1 VIGASPGSQEEQRT
15 GIRMATVAVQSG
27 LQLYL
32 KQINES
38 PLLTAVQEKDLAR
51 RIIQHNDPEARE
63 IMVRSNLRLVV
74 NLAKHYINRGLSLP
88 DLIEEGNIG
97 LLKAVE
103 GFDHNEG
110 TRFSTYASWWIK
122 QAIKR
127 ALINSV
133 QPIHIPAYMVEMM
146 AKMKQAT
153 RELEDV
159 YGRLPSIDELSI
171 HMQMSP
177 KKLKI
182 IRKAIRAVNTP
193 TQSGSA
199 DGELTIND
207 LVADMNTPTPD
218 EAVLEGDN
226 IRHLLDL
233 LDSIDEREATILR
246 LRYGLD
252 GEDPMTLKQIG
263 ERIGLTRER
272 VRQIEHEALS
282 KLRDS
287 MLVKG

>member
-1 VIGASPGSQEEQRT
+1 
-15 GIRMATVAVQSG
+15 
-27 LQLYL
+27 
-32 KQINES
+32 
-38 PLLTAVQEKDLAR
+38 
-51 RIIQHNDPEARE
+51 
-63 IMVRSNLRLVV
+63 
-74 NLAKHYINRGLSLP
+74 
-88 DLIEEGNIG
+88 
-97 LLKAVE
+97 
-103 GFDHNEG
+103 
-110 TRFSTYASWWIK
+110 
-122 QAIKR
+122 
-127 ALINSV
+127 
-133 QPIHIPAYMVEMM
+133 MVEMM
-146 AKMKQAT
+146 AKMKYAM
-153 RELEDV
+153 RELEDRL
-159 YGRLPSIDELSI
+159 GRLPSIDELSL
-171 HMQMSP
+171 HMKMSP

-218 EAVLEGDN
+218 EAVLDMDN

-233 LDSIDEREATILR
+233 LDNIDEREATILR

-282 KLRDS
+282 KLRDA

>member
-1 VIGASPGSQEEQRT
+1 
-15 GIRMATVAVQSG
+15 M
-27 LQLYL
+27 
-32 KQINES
+32 
-38 PLLTAVQEKDLAR
+38 
-51 RIIQHNDPEARE
+51 
-63 IMVRSNLRLVV
+63 
-74 NLAKHYINRGLSLP
+74 
-88 DLIEEGNIG
+88 
-97 LLKAVE
+97 
-103 GFDHNEG
+103 
-110 TRFSTYASWWIK
+110 
-122 QAIKR
+122 
-127 ALINSV
+127 
-133 QPIHIPAYMVEMM
+133 
-146 AKMKQAT
+146 
-153 RELEDV
+153 
-159 YGRLPSIDELSI
+159 PSIDELST

>member
-1 VIGASPGSQEEQRT
+1 MEEWSVASPKRPEEQRT

-38 PLLTAVQEKDLAR
+38 PLLTAVQEKELAR
-51 RIIQHNDPEARE
+51 RIIQNNDPEARE

-97 LLKAVE
+97 LLKPV
-103 GFDHNEG
+103 
-110 TRFSTYASWWIK
+110 
-122 QAIKR
+122 
-127 ALINSV
+127 
-133 QPIHIPAYMVEMM
+133 
-146 AKMKQAT
+146 
-153 RELEDV
+153 
-159 YGRLPSIDELSI
+159 
-171 HMQMSP
+171 
-177 KKLKI
+177 
-182 IRKAIRAVNTP
+182 
-193 TQSGSA
+193 
-199 DGELTIND
+199 
-207 LVADMNTPTPD
+207 
-218 EAVLEGDN
+218 EGDN